1 MDSGQQQEPQIPPA
15 KKAQPVRESAAVE
28 ALWHNMITLFG
39 LVVVAVSICLL
50 LTFGLF
56 SLIAPSANPY
66 LGIIGYLVLPGMLVF
81 GLIVCPV
88 GMLITRWRRR
98 AGTRRLVLGVRSAG
112 IFMGVSFFLV
122 LPMVGV
128 TAYEGYHYTE
138 SVDFCANVCHSV
150 MEPQGSTF
158 SRSPHARV
166 SCAECH
172 IGAGASPFVKSKL
185 SGVRQVF
192 AVLGDTYPRPIPPA
206 ITELRPARETCEE
219 CHWPQKFFGD
229 QLMTVVHYSPDES
242 NSRHE
247 VNILLKTGG
256 ADETLGIQEGIHMH
270 MLGDIE
276 FVATDDL
283 LQNIPWVRYVDSE
296 GAVRIFRSDGRTE
309 LDPPAGKRRRV
320 DCMDCHNRGAHK
332 FTSPQESVNRSLEV
346 GQLDASLPYIKREAV
361 RVLSAEYKRK
371 DEALARIER
380 QLLDFYNSN
389 YDTIMS
395 KDEDRAKV
403 EHAISVVQGI
413 YERSFFPHMNVSWRT
428 YPSNIGHL
436 TSPGCLRCHDGRHV
450 DAEGVAISSDCDV
463 CHRFLNRDPET
474 SALHE
479 GTFDHSMR
487 IHDRWEGFGP
497 HKDLRCD
504 QCHSGGPLPLCADC
518 HSSGAW
524 LEQQGQGKFREHVR
538 DQQ

>member
-1 MDSGQQQEPQIPPA
+1 MEPGQNREQA
-15 KKAQPVRESAAVE
+15 SASSDKSHPVRDTASVE

-66 LGIIGYLVLPGMLVF
+66 LGIIGYMVLPGMLIF

-98 AGTRRLVLGVRSAG
+98 AGLRRLVLSVRSAA

-128 TAYEGYHYTE
+128 TAYEGYHFTE
-138 SVDFCANVCHSV
+138 SVEFCANVCHSV
-150 MEPQGSTF
+150 MEPQGTTYAHSA
-158 SRSPHARV
+158 HARV

-192 AVLGDTYPRPIPPA
+192 AVLGNTYPRPIPPA
-206 ITELRPARETCEE
+206 ITELRPARETCEQ

-229 QLMTVVHYSPDES
+229 QLLAVVHYSPDEG

-256 ADETLGIQEGIHMH
+256 ADEMLGIQEGIHMH

-283 LQNIPWVRYVDSE
+283 LQTIPWVRHVDRD
-296 GAVRIFRSDGRTE
+296 GTVRIYRSDGKTDP
-309 LDPPAGKRRRV
+309 DPPPGKRRRV

-332 FTSPQESVNRSLEV
+332 FASPQESVNRSLEV
-346 GQLDASLPYIKREAV
+346 GQLDVSLPYIKREAV
-361 RVLSAEYKRK
+361 RVLSGDYKQK
-371 DEALARIER
+371 DEALAQIER
-380 QLLDFYNSN
+380 ELVDFYESN
-389 YDTIMS
+389 YETLMS
-395 KDEDRAKV
+395 AEEGRAKV
-403 EHAISVVQGI
+403 KNAVSIVQRI
-413 YERSFFPHMNVSWRT
+413 YDRNFFPHMNVTWRT
-428 YPSNIGHL
+428 YPDNIGHL

-463 CHRFLNRDPET
+463 CHKFLNRDPET

-497 HKDLRCD
+497 HKNLRCD
-504 QCHSGGPLPLCADC
+504 QCHSGGPLPLCAEC
-518 HSSGAW
+518 HSSGDW
-524 LEQQGQGKFREHVR
+524 LEQQGQGLFREHDR
-538 DQQ
+538 EPR